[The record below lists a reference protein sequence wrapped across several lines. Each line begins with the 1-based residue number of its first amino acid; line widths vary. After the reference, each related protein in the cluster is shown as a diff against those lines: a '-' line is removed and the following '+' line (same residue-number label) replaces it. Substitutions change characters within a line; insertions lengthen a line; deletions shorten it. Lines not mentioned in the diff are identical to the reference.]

1 MSKQNLKKI
10 LNLCVLIYMITLAYA
25 FYDNI
30 IDQDMN
36 GVAMGFVAIL
46 CPLIVVVVFKI
57 FHFKPIEEIYI
68 ISTAFCY
75 FASLIGSCLGGYSI
89 LYFDKVVH
97 LCSGIFATLLAL
109 ILFSAIKRCKKAK
122 TKEDYHLLIVF
133 INAFNLAV
141 AVFWEFY
148 EYAILIFFNND
159 AIHHYTQGVH
169 DTITDML
176 SAFLGGLFITY
187 WVIRHYQS
195 GKENFFTNISEKFYE
210 INLKKEEEK
219 VN

>member
-10 LNLCVLIYMITLAYA
+10 LSLCVLIYMITLAYA

-57 FHFKPIEEIYI
+57 FHFKEIEEIYI